1 MSNLHESASN
11 PDSGSVSENS
21 DPKLTGKAPVNL
33 PFRPFQLN
41 LDEEEFDVVILG
53 GGLAGLTQAIQIKK
67 TRPETSIMVVEKQN
81 FPRPEAAFKVGES
94 TQEMAAH
101 YFGKVVGLK
110 PHLDRDQ
117 LVKFGV
123 RFFFSYGDNSDI
135 AHRIEAGR
143 TYFSPVKSYQL
154 DRGRFE
160 NVLAEECR
168 KLGIKLLEN
177 TKATGV
183 EISKFGH
190 QVILE
195 GPPLNSRVNARW
207 LVDATGRSS
216 LLKRHLGLQKE
227 SGHFVNA
234 TWFRIKQNIDLN
246 TWSDIYEW
254 RSRAGSTN
262 RRFSTNHIMGRGY
275 WVWFIPLAS
284 GSTSVGIVSDPRFH
298 PLNEL
303 NRFDRA
309 LAWLKKYEPQIA
321 GIVEET
327 QQDLQD
333 FKVLKHFSYSA
344 TKVYS
349 ADRWCL
355 TGEAGVFLD
364 PLYSPG
370 SDYIA
375 VSNTF
380 VADLIQRDLQGESIE
395 ERVNWYDQ
403 MFLSLFESSLLGYR
417 DQYELF
423 GNSQVMMAKL
433 VWDGAIYWGFP
444 ALLYC
449 QDRWTDLK
457 FMRSIMPGVRKC
469 SQLQTK
475 MQQFFQ
481 AWHRIDQF
489 GQLDWGDLFVKY
501 QDLDFLKGLIHDLV
515 EQNTEAA
522 QLKAQFYRNVA
533 LLEALTDTIIERV
546 LQLYPE
552 LTARVEELNAEA
564 GAFSPVDFSKG
575 LPDQPYPVTSL
586 LEGIDDIWFDK
597 RFLVAARPN
606 L

>member
-1 MSNLHESASN
+1 
-11 PDSGSVSENS
+11 
-21 DPKLTGKAPVNL
+21 
-33 PFRPFQLN
+33 
-41 LDEEEFDVVILG
+41 
-53 GGLAGLTQAIQIKK
+53 
-67 TRPETSIMVVEKQN
+67 
-81 FPRPEAAFKVGES
+81 
-94 TQEMAAH
+94 
-101 YFGKVVGLK
+101 VVGLK
-110 PHLDRDQ
+110 PHLDQDQ

-168 KLGIKLLEN
+168 KLGIQLREN
-177 TKATGV
+177 TRATGV
-183 EISKFGH
+183 EIARFGH
-190 QVILE
+190 RVILE
-195 GPPLNSRVNARW
+195 GPTGSSTVNARW

-246 TWSDIYEW
+246 TWSDLYEW

-262 RRFSTNHIMGRGY
+262 RRFSTNHIMGKGY

-284 GSTSVGIVSDPRFH
+284 GSTSIGIVSDPRFH

-309 LAWLKKYEPQIA
+309 LAWLKQYEPQIA
-321 GIVEET
+321 GIVEEAR
-327 QQDLQD
+327 QDLQD

-349 ADRWCL
+349 AERWCL

-380 VADLIQRDLQGESIE
+380 VADLIQRDLEGESIE
-395 ERVNWYDQ
+395 ERANWYDQ

-433 VWDGAIYWGFP
+433 VWDGAIYWAFP

-457 FMRSIMPGVRKC
+457 FMRSVMAGVRKC
-469 SQLQTK
+469 SRLQTK

-481 AWHRIDQF
+481 AWHQVDQSS
-489 GQLDWGDLFVKY
+489 QLDWGDLFVKY
-501 QDLDFLKGLIHDLV
+501 QDIDFLKGLIHDLV
-515 EQNTEAA
+515 EHDTETAP
-522 QLKAQFYRNVA
+522 LKAQFNRNVE
-533 LLEALTDTIIERV
+533 LLEALADTIIRRV

-552 LTARVEELNAEA
+552 LAAKVEQLNAEA
-564 GAFSPVDFSKG
+564 GEASMVDFITG
-575 LPDQPYPVTSL
+575 LPDQPHPATSL
-586 LEGIDDIWFDK
+586 LEGIDDIWFDQ
-597 RFLVAARPN
+597 RFLAVARPKV
-606 L
+606 

>member
-1 MSNLHESASN
+1 MSKSFEANGANSEN
-11 PDSGSVSENS
+11 PDQKLNGATPVS
-21 DPKLTGKAPVNL
+21 L

-41 LDEEEFDVVILG
+41 SNEEDFDVVILG

-67 TRPETSIMVVEKQN
+67 ARPATSIMVVEKQN

-101 YFGKVVGLK
+101 YFGKVIGLK
-110 PHLDRDQ
+110 PHLDQDE
-117 LVKFGV
+117 LLKFGV

-160 NVLAEECR
+160 NVLAEECL
-168 KLGIKLLEN
+168 KLGIRLEEN
-177 TKATGV
+177 AKATIG

-190 QVILE
+190 QVNLE
-195 GPPLNSRVNARW
+195 EPTGKVRVNARW
-207 LVDATGRSS
+207 LVDASGRSS
-216 LLKRHLGLQKE
+216 LIKRRLGLQKE
-227 SGHFVNA
+227 SGHNVNA

-246 TWSDIYEW
+246 TWSDLYEW

-262 RRFSTNHIMGRGY
+262 RRFSTNHIMGKGY
-275 WVWFIPLAS
+275 WIWFIPLAS
-284 GSTSVGIVSDPRFH
+284 GSTSIGIVSDPRFH
-298 PLNEL
+298 PFGEL

-309 LAWLKKYEPQIA
+309 LAWLKQYEPQIA
-321 GIVEET
+321 AIVEEA
-327 QQDLQD
+327 QPDLQD
-333 FKVLKHFSYSA
+333 FRVLKHFSYSA

-375 VSNTF
+375 VSNTY
-380 VADLIQRDLQGESIE
+380 VADLIQRDLEGESIE

-457 FMRSIMPGVRKC
+457 FMRSVMAGVRKC
-469 SQLQTK
+469 SRLQTK

-481 AWHRIDQF
+481 AWHQIDQLE
-489 GQLDWGDLFVKY
+489 QADYGDLFVKY
-501 QDLDFLKGLIHDLV
+501 QDIDFLKGLIHDLI
-515 EQNTEAA
+515 EHDTEAVE
-522 QLKAQFYRNVA
+522 LRTQFNRNVA
-533 LLEALTDTIIERV
+533 LLEALSDTIISRV
-546 LQLYPE
+546 VQLYPE
-552 LTARVEELNAEA
+552 LAIKVEQLNAEA
-564 GAFSPVDFSKG
+564 GTPSSADFPTTLSG
-575 LPDQPYPVTSL
+575 QPHPAAAL
-586 LEGIDDIWFDK
+586 LEGIDDIWFDR
-597 RFLVAARPN
+597 RFQAVLKPN
-606 L
+606 